1 MTDTSAHSDGGF
13 VKGEPSE
20 LSWAEPESGCGYF
33 IPAATPTIR
42 ARNIAILAAARVKLA
57 ARTSAALIRARLDN
71 DEE

>member
-1 MTDTSAHSDGGF
+1 MADTSALPDGGF
-13 VKGEPSE
+13 VEGEPGE

-33 IPAATPTIR
+33 IPATPTIR

-57 ARTSAALIRARLDN
+57 ARNSAALIRARIDN

>member
-33 IPAATPTIR
+33 IPATPTIR
-42 ARNIAILAAARVKLA
+42 ARNIAILAATRMKLA